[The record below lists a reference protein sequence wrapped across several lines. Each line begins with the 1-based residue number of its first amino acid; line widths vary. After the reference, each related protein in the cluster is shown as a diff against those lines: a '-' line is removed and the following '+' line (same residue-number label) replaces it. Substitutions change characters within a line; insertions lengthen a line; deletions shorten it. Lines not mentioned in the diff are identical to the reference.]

1 MAYISVQEAS
11 KRYDKSEKTI
21 RRLYEGKTPAR
32 AQAYQNKKKQW
43 RINSDWLDNLYAD
56 NSGRSNLSETE
67 FSEQTKPPVTSQNDD
82 QVLGI
87 LKDTLEAL
95 KGQLKAKDD
104 QLKLLDEKLDQQQ
117 KLSLGLQNQLQQ
129 LNETMLLQSP
139 QKQVDNL
146 SRTNTPPK
154 PKNSP
159 KRPQN
164 KPKAK
169 TKATKPAA
177 PQESPKKP
185 WWKLK

>member
-129 LNETMLLQSP
+129 LNETVLLQSP
-139 QKQVDNL
+139 QKPVDNL
-146 SRTNTPPK
+146 SRANTPTK
-154 PKNSP
+154 PKTSS

-169 TKATKPAA
+169 QKAKPTQAK
-177 PQESPKKP
+177 EKKKR
-185 WWKLK
+185 WWGFSN

>member
-11 KRYDKSEKTI
+11 SRYSKSEKTI

-43 RINSDWLDNLYAD
+43 RINSDWLDSLYSN
-56 NSGRSNLSETE
+56 NSGQSNLPESE
-67 FSEQTKPPVTSQNDD
+67 FLEQTKPPVTSQNDD

-139 QKQVDNL
+139 QKPVDNL
-146 SRTNTPPK
+146 SRTNTPSK

-185 WWKLK
+185 WWRRK

>member
-11 KRYDKSEKTI
+11 NRYSKSEKTI

-43 RINSDWLDNLYAD
+43 RINSDWLDSLYSD
-56 NSGRSNLSETE
+56 NAGRSNLSETE

-95 KGQLKAKDD
+95 NGQLKAKDD

-129 LNETMLLQSP
+129 LNETVLLQSP
-139 QKQVDNL
+139 QKPVDNL
-146 SRTNTPPK
+146 SRANTPTK
-154 PKNSP
+154 PKTSS

-169 TKATKPAA
+169 QKAKPTQAK
-177 PQESPKKP
+177 EKKKR
-185 WWKLK
+185 WWGFSN